1 MTQRPAITEE
11 SLKLRTKEFA
21 KRIIRLVDALPNS
34 VSGRTL
40 ATQVMRS
47 GTSVAANY
55 RALCRSKSLAD
66 FINKTSIIEEEAD
79 ETAFWLELIVE
90 TGKLP
95 AAKVTP
101 LLRESNELIS
111 IFVAS
116 RHTARQRETNRKS
129 KLENRK

>member
-1 MTQRPAITEE
+1 MPPTVNEE
-11 SLKLRTKEFA
+11 TLKVRTKDFA
-21 KRIIRLVDALPNS
+21 RRIIRLVDALPDS
-34 VSGRTL
+34 VSGRVL

-55 RALCRSKSLAD
+55 RALCRSKSLPD

-79 ETAFWLELIVE
+79 ETSLWLELIAE

-95 AAKVTP
+95 APKVNP
-101 LLRESNELIS
+101 LLKEANELTA

-116 RHTARQRETNRKS
+116 RRTARNNRKS
-129 KLENRK
+129 KIESRK